1 MATKEDIKEKLNI
14 LGLDLENLPAFL
26 TETKPII
33 FNPSRLNNDKE
44 LKVYKYVPIK
54 DIEIYCTTAHR
65 DDPIKEKYSKSMPLG
80 RFIEESEHDSEKS
93 AELLNL
99 FERISD
105 VSIKRVALEQSKMAD
120 KIPFTVH
127 YPKNQ
132 LWQIYYSADTDRYFM
147 LVSVKEDTFDELYY
161 LLKKKIE
168 IEKNNKD
175 ERIFVPISYV
185 NYSEKFLSNKEIN
198 DIENYLW
205 VFTKNWSLTYE
216 VYDLDD
222 KLTIQIVGETPIYD
236 SLKTMYKIILH
247 SKEEAEEFYKLTKAL
262 FILQT
267 ELGNR
272 YSFTTQINE
281 NNGIEFFYEG
291 KKISY
296 GDLPEFIKEKYIET
310 EGEIKKF
317 NQKSFKLEN
326 KLKELKAEL
335 KKEDAEYF
343 IKQKEISTYLE
354 CKKTFFGKVKYFFSK
369 KKNKPKEEIEV
380 VEEKEETKEPKPIQ
394 GYTDDKKYHTI
405 DDLVTVQALYE
416 KSERYV
422 KDLTQ
427 DIKAMELRI
436 VNTKKKIE
444 NATLYIQEIDQHKKS
459 LFDFWKFANKDELL
473 ELDTGDEIYEG
484 DAQKIKKKFDY
495 EYDFE
500 DFGIA
505 YDKLE
510 RTKFSKQELD
520 SIYVAS
526 TNVLPIINMLKNGD
540 MDKDALEEQLRSLK
554 SEYFTSSNST
564 LGSKIDFD
572 IFGSMKDDP
581 TQVKYLN
588 NKSHRENEK
597 DKFQILNINKKIDI
611 FDFTEKLQL
620 ITSSLNEAMHKIKFD
635 YDMPIYKVASINEK
649 LHKTDFN
656 VLNINAEREIE
667 SYDNKFE
674 TAVKLFK
681 LNFKEGYPAVFLTN
695 ATYYDNANN
704 TLPNGMDVTSKV
716 IIDADM
722 FEYELVKKEKMKT
735 NRYFNIPETLY
746 PRILTIY
753 IEEYDVYLKGQ
764 KPEKNEEEIYEE
776 IPEIEENE
784 AKTEKNEK
792 VKGKIDNVDE
802 VEENEAVQE
811 NETKND
817 EKVTVDEKEETESES
832 IEDKTETEV
841 EEGNEDIE
849 EQDVENE
856 EDSDKD
862 EAEAEE
868 DITANEENTEKSED
882 ENDAETEEE
891 KESIENEVSEPKKEE
906 KKKESKK
913 VTKNTKKKTK
923 KRTKITVKAKTSTR
937 K

>member
-1 MATKEDIKEKLNI
+1 MATKEDIKEKLNV
-14 LGLDLENLPAFL
+14 LGLDLENLPTFL

-93 AELLNL
+93 AELLNV

-105 VSIKRVALEQSKMAD
+105 ISIKRVALEQSKMAD

-147 LVSVKEDTFDELYY
+147 LVSLKEDTFDELFY
-161 LLKKKIE
+161 LLRKKIE
-168 IEKNNKD
+168 AEQKDKNEK
-175 ERIFVPISYV
+175 IFVPISYV
-185 NYSEKFLSNKEIN
+185 NYSEQYLSNKEIN

-216 VYDLDD
+216 VHDLDD

-236 SLKTMYKIILH
+236 SLKTMYKIILR
-247 SKEEAEEFYKLTKAL
+247 SKEEAEEFYKLIKAL

-267 ELGNR
+267 ELGSR
-272 YSFTTQINE
+272 YNFTTQINE
-281 NNGIEFFYEG
+281 KNSIEFFYEG
-291 KKISY
+291 KKITY

-310 EGEIKKF
+310 EAEIKKF

-326 KLKELKAEL
+326 KLKDLKAEL
-335 KKEDAEYF
+335 KKEEAEYF

-369 KKNKPKEEIEV
+369 KKNKAKEETEEV
-380 VEEKEETKEPKPIQ
+380 EKKEETKEPKPIQ

-427 DIKAMELRI
+427 DIKAMELKI
-436 VNTKKKIE
+436 LNTKKKIE
-444 NATLYIQEIDQHKKS
+444 NATLYIQEIDKHKKS

-473 ELDTGDEIYEG
+473 ELDTGDDIYDG

-500 DFGIA
+500 DLGIA
-505 YDKLE
+505 YDKLQ

-540 MDKDALEEQLRSLK
+540 MDKDVIEEQLRSLK
-554 SEYFTSSNST
+554 SEYFTSSNTT
-564 LGSKIDFD
+564 LSSKVDFD
-572 IFGSMKDDP
+572 IFGSMRDDP

-620 ITSSLNEAMHKIKFD
+620 MTSSLNEAMHKIKFD
-635 YDMPIYKVASINEK
+635 YDMPIYKVGSINEK
-649 LHKTDFN
+649 LHKTDFS
-656 VLNINAEREIE
+656 VFNINAEREIE

-695 ATYYDNANN
+695 ATYYDNTNN

-764 KPEKNEEEIYEE
+764 KPEKTEKIVEEKIQEPEEKHEEAVDVKEIKDKVEE
-776 IPEIEENE
+776 KTVTEEKDK
-784 AKTEKNEK
+784 KTEK
-792 VKGKIDNVDE
+792 
-802 VEENEAVQE
+802 Q
-811 NETKND
+811 
-817 EKVTVDEKEETESES
+817 
-832 IEDKTETEV
+832 
-841 EEGNEDIE
+841 
-849 EQDVENE
+849 
-856 EDSDKD
+856 
-862 EAEAEE
+862 
-868 DITANEENTEKSED
+868 
-882 ENDAETEEE
+882 
-891 KESIENEVSEPKKEE
+891 EE
-906 KKKESKK
+906 KKENAVAEEKDKKAEKKEKETAEKENKAEENKETKKETKKTKSKETTIK
-913 VTKNTKKKTK
+913 AKTTKKK
-923 KRTKITVKAKTSTR
+923 
-937 K
+937 

>member
-1 MATKEDIKEKLNI
+1 MATKEDIKEKLNV
-14 LGLDLENLPAFL
+14 LGLDLENLPTFL

-93 AELLNL
+93 AELLNV

-105 VSIKRVALEQSKMAD
+105 ISIKRVALEQSKMAD

-147 LVSVKEDTFDELYY
+147 LVSLKEDTFDELFY
-161 LLKKKIE
+161 LLRKKIE
-168 IEKNNKD
+168 AEQKDKNEK
-175 ERIFVPISYV
+175 IFVPISYV
-185 NYSEKFLSNKEIN
+185 NYSEQYLSNKEIN

-216 VYDLDD
+216 VHDLDD
-222 KLTIQIVGETPIYD
+222 KLTVQIVGETPIYD
-236 SLKTMYKIILH
+236 SLKTMYKIILR
-247 SKEEAEEFYKLTKAL
+247 SKEEADEFYKLIKAL

-267 ELGNR
+267 ELGSR
-272 YSFTTQINE
+272 YNFTTQINE
-281 NNGIEFFYEG
+281 KNSIEFFYEG
-291 KKISY
+291 KKITY

-310 EGEIKKF
+310 EAEIKKF

-326 KLKELKAEL
+326 KLKDLKAEL
-335 KKEDAEYF
+335 KKEEAEYF

-369 KKNKPKEEIEV
+369 KKNKAKEEIEE
-380 VEEKEETKEPKPIQ
+380 VEKKEETKEPKPIQ

-427 DIKAMELRI
+427 DIKAMELKI
-436 VNTKKKIE
+436 LNTKKKIE
-444 NATLYIQEIDQHKKS
+444 NATLYIQEIDKHKKS

-473 ELDTGDEIYEG
+473 ELDTGDDIYDG

-500 DFGIA
+500 DLGIA
-505 YDKLE
+505 YDKLQ

-540 MDKDALEEQLRSLK
+540 MDKDVIEEQLRSLK
-554 SEYFTSSNST
+554 SEYFTSSNTT
-564 LGSKIDFD
+564 LSSKVDFD
-572 IFGSMKDDP
+572 IFGSMRDDP

-620 ITSSLNEAMHKIKFD
+620 MTSSLNEAMHKIKFD
-635 YDMPIYKVASINEK
+635 YDMPIYKVGSINEK
-649 LHKTDFN
+649 LHKTDFS
-656 VLNINAEREIE
+656 VFNINAEREIE

-695 ATYYDNANN
+695 ATYYDNTNN

-764 KPEKNEEEIYEE
+764 KPEKTEKIVEEKIQEPEEKHEEAADVKEIKDKVEE
-776 IPEIEENE
+776 KTVTEEKDK
-784 AKTEKNEK
+784 KTEK
-792 VKGKIDNVDE
+792 
-802 VEENEAVQE
+802 Q
-811 NETKND
+811 
-817 EKVTVDEKEETESES
+817 
-832 IEDKTETEV
+832 
-841 EEGNEDIE
+841 
-849 EQDVENE
+849 
-856 EDSDKD
+856 
-862 EAEAEE
+862 
-868 DITANEENTEKSED
+868 
-882 ENDAETEEE
+882 
-891 KESIENEVSEPKKEE
+891 EE
-906 KKKESKK
+906 KKEKAVAEEKDKKPKKQEEKREKENKAEENKETKKETKKAKSKETT
-913 VTKNTKKKTK
+913 TKTKTTKKK
-923 KRTKITVKAKTSTR
+923 
-937 K
+937 

>member
-1 MATKEDIKEKLNI
+1 MATKEDIKEKLNV
-14 LGLDLENLPAFL
+14 LGLDLENLPTFL
-26 TETKPII
+26 TETNPII

-93 AELLNL
+93 AELLNA

-105 VSIKRVALEQSKMAD
+105 ISIKRVALEQSKMAD

-147 LVSVKEDTFDELYY
+147 LVSLKEDTFDELFY

-168 IEKNNKD
+168 AEKKD
-175 ERIFVPISYV
+175 KNEKVFVPISYV
-185 NYSEKFLSNKEIN
+185 NYSEQYLSNKEIN

-216 VYDLDD
+216 VHDLND
-222 KLTIQIVGETPIYD
+222 KLTVQIVGETPIYD
-236 SLKTMYKIILH
+236 SLKTMYKIILR
-247 SKEEAEEFYKLTKAL
+247 SKEEADEFYKLIKAL

-267 ELGNR
+267 ELGSR
-272 YSFTTQINE
+272 YNFTTQINE
-281 NNGIEFFYEG
+281 SNGIEFFYEG
-291 KKISY
+291 KKITY

-310 EGEIKKF
+310 EAEIKKF
-317 NQKSFKLEN
+317 NQKSFKLEH
-326 KLKELKAEL
+326 KLKDLKAEL
-335 KKEDAEYF
+335 KKEEAEYF

-369 KKNKPKEEIEV
+369 KKNKPKEEIEE
-380 VEEKEETKEPKPIQ
+380 VENKEETKEPKPIQ

-427 DIKAMELRI
+427 DIKAIELKI

-444 NATLYIQEIDQHKKS
+444 NATLYIKEIDQHKKS
-459 LFDFWKFANKDELL
+459 LFDFWKFANKDEVL
-473 ELDTGDEIYEG
+473 ELDAGDEIYDG

-500 DFGIA
+500 DLGIA
-505 YDKLE
+505 YDKLQ

-540 MDKDALEEQLRSLK
+540 MDKEVIEEQLRSLK

-564 LGSKIDFD
+564 LSSKVDFD
-572 IFGSMKDDP
+572 IFGSMRDDP

-620 ITSSLNEAMHKIKFD
+620 MTSSLNEAMHKIKFD
-635 YDMPIYKVASINEK
+635 YDMPIYKVGSINEK
-649 LHKTDFN
+649 LHKTDFS
-656 VLNINAEREIE
+656 VFNINAEREIE

-695 ATYYDNANN
+695 ATYYDNTNN

-764 KPEKNEEEIYEE
+764 KPEKTEKIVEEKIQEPEEKYEE
-776 IPEIEENE
+776 ATDVKEIKDKAEEKAVTE
-784 AKTEKNEK
+784 EQDKKTEK
-792 VKGKIDNVDE
+792 
-802 VEENEAVQE
+802 Q
-811 NETKND
+811 
-817 EKVTVDEKEETESES
+817 
-832 IEDKTETEV
+832 
-841 EEGNEDIE
+841 E
-849 EQDVENE
+849 EQDKKTEKQEEKDKKTEKQEEKDKKPKKQEEKREKEN
-856 EDSDKD
+856 K
-862 EAEAEE
+862 AEE
-868 DITANEENTEKSED
+868 NKENK
-882 ENDAETEEE
+882 ET
-891 KESIENEVSEPKKEE
+891 KKET
-906 KKKESKK
+906 KKAKSKEIT
-913 VTKNTKKKTK
+913 TKTKTTKKK
-923 KRTKITVKAKTSTR
+923 
-937 K
+937 

>member
-14 LGLDLENLPAFL
+14 LGLDLENLPEFL

-65 DDPIKEKYSKSMPLG
+65 DDSIKEKYSKSMPLG

-105 VSIKRVALEQSKMAD
+105 VSIKRVALEQSKMAE

-127 YPKNQ
+127 FPKNQ

-168 IEKNNKD
+168 AEKNNKD

-236 SLKTMYKIILH
+236 SLKTMYKIILR
-247 SKEEAEEFYKLTKAL
+247 SKEEAEEFYKLIKAL

-267 ELGNR
+267 ELGSR

-317 NQKSFKLEN
+317 NQNSFKLEN
-326 KLKELKAEL
+326 KLKELKIEL
-335 KKEDAEYF
+335 KKEEAEYF

-369 KKNKPKEEIEV
+369 KKNKPKEETEV
-380 VEEKEETKEPKPIQ
+380 IEEKEEVKEPKPIQ

-427 DIKAMELRI
+427 DIKAMKLRI

-484 DAQKIKKKFDY
+484 DVQKIKKKFDF

-540 MDKDALEEQLRSLK
+540 MDKDVLEEQLRSLK

-564 LGSKIDFD
+564 LSSKVDFD

-776 IPEIEENE
+776 IPEIEEDNVVE
-784 AKTEKNEK
+784 AEKNEK
-792 VKGKIDNVDE
+792 VKEKIDNVD
-802 VEENEAVQE
+802 VVAENEAVQE
-811 NETKND
+811 EETKND
-817 EKVTVDEKEETESES
+817 EKESKS
-832 IEDKTETEV
+832 IEDKNETEAEKGNGKV
-841 EEGNEDIE
+841 EEDNIESEKADEDE
-849 EQDVENE
+849 AKVE
-856 EDSDKD
+856 ED
-862 EAEAEE
+862 
-868 DITANEENTEKSED
+868 TEKSED
-882 ENDAETEEE
+882 ENDTEIE
-891 KESIENEVSEPKKEE
+891 KESTENKVAEPKKETKTSKAKNKA
-906 KKKESKK
+906 KKKK
-913 VTKNTKKKTK
+913 
-923 KRTKITVKAKTSTR
+923 KITVKAKTSTR

>member
-1 MATKEDIKEKLNI
+1 MATKEDIKEKLNV
-14 LGLDLENLPAFL
+14 LGLDLENLPEFL

-93 AELLNL
+93 VELLNV

-105 VSIKRVALEQSKMAD
+105 ISIKRVALEQSKMAD

-147 LVSVKEDTFDELYY
+147 LVSLKEDTFDELFY

-168 IEKNNKD
+168 AEQKDKNEKV
-175 ERIFVPISYV
+175 FVPISYV
-185 NYSEKFLSNKEIN
+185 NYSEQYLSNKEIN

-216 VYDLDD
+216 VHDLDD
-222 KLTIQIVGETPIYD
+222 KLTVQIVGETPIYD
-236 SLKTMYKIILH
+236 SLKTMYKIILR
-247 SKEEAEEFYKLTKAL
+247 SKEEADEFYKLIKAL

-267 ELGNR
+267 ELGSR
-272 YSFTTQINE
+272 YNFTTQINE
-281 NNGIEFFYEG
+281 SNGIEFFYEG
-291 KKISY
+291 KKITY

-310 EGEIKKF
+310 EAEIKKF
-317 NQKSFKLEN
+317 NQKSFKLEH
-326 KLKELKAEL
+326 KLKDLKAEL
-335 KKEDAEYF
+335 KKEEAEYF

-369 KKNKPKEEIEV
+369 KKNKPKEEIEE
-380 VEEKEETKEPKPIQ
+380 VENKEETKEPKPIQ

-427 DIKAMELRI
+427 DIKALELKI

-444 NATLYIQEIDQHKKS
+444 NATLYIKEIDQHKKS
-459 LFDFWKFANKDELL
+459 LFDFWKFANKDEVL
-473 ELDTGDEIYEG
+473 ELDAGDEIYDG
-484 DAQKIKKKFDY
+484 NAQKIKKKFDY

-500 DFGIA
+500 DLGIA
-505 YDKLE
+505 YDKLQ

-520 SIYVAS
+520 SIYLAS

-540 MDKDALEEQLRSLK
+540 MDKEVIEEQLRSLK

-564 LGSKIDFD
+564 LCSKVDFD
-572 IFGSMKDDP
+572 IFGSMRDDP

-620 ITSSLNEAMHKIKFD
+620 MTSSLNEAMHKIKFD
-635 YDMPIYKVASINEK
+635 YDMPIYKVGSINEK
-649 LHKTDFN
+649 LHKTDFS
-656 VLNINAEREIE
+656 VFNINAEREIE

-681 LNFKEGYPAVFLTN
+681 LNFKEGYPAIFLTN
-695 ATYYDNANN
+695 ATYYDNTNN

-716 IIDADM
+716 IIDANM

-764 KPEKNEEEIYEE
+764 KPEKTEKIVEEKIQEPEEKYEE
-776 IPEIEENE
+776 ATDVKEIKDKAEE
-784 AKTEKNEK
+784 K
-792 VKGKIDNVDE
+792 
-802 VEENEAVQE
+802 AV
-811 NETKND
+811 T
-817 EKVTVDEKEETESES
+817 
-832 IEDKTETEV
+832 
-841 EEGNEDIE
+841 E
-849 EQDVENE
+849 EQD
-856 EDSDKD
+856 KK
-862 EAEAEE
+862 AE
-868 DITANEENTEKSED
+868 KQ
-882 ENDAETEEE
+882 EE
-891 KESIENEVSEPKKEE
+891 KDKKPKKQEE
-906 KKKESKK
+906 KREKENKAEKNKETKKENKKAKSKETT
-913 VTKNTKKKTK
+913 TKAKTTKKK
-923 KRTKITVKAKTSTR
+923 
-937 K
+937 

>member
-1 MATKEDIKEKLNI
+1 MATKEDIKEKLNV
-14 LGLDLENLPAFL
+14 LGLDLENLPTFL
-26 TETKPII
+26 TETNPII

-65 DDPIKEKYSKSMPLG
+65 DDSIKEKYSKSMPLG

-105 VSIKRVALEQSKMAD
+105 VSIKRVALEQSKMAE

-127 YPKNQ
+127 FPKNQ

-168 IEKNNKD
+168 AEKNNKD

-236 SLKTMYKIILH
+236 SLKTMYKIILR
-247 SKEEAEEFYKLTKAL
+247 SKEEAEEFYKLIKAL

-267 ELGNR
+267 ELGSR

-317 NQKSFKLEN
+317 NQNSFKLEN
-326 KLKELKAEL
+326 KLKELKIEL
-335 KKEDAEYF
+335 KKEEAEYF

-369 KKNKPKEEIEV
+369 KKNKPKEEIEE
-380 VEEKEETKEPKPIQ
+380 VENKEETKEPKPIQ

-427 DIKAMELRI
+427 DIKAMKLRI

-484 DAQKIKKKFDY
+484 DVQKIKKKFDF

-540 MDKDALEEQLRSLK
+540 MDKDVLEEQLRSLK

-564 LGSKIDFD
+564 LSSKVDFD

-776 IPEIEENE
+776 IPEIEEDNVVE
-784 AKTEKNEK
+784 AEKNEK
-792 VKGKIDNVDE
+792 VKEKIDNVD
-802 VEENEAVQE
+802 VVAENEAVQE
-811 NETKND
+811 EETKND
-817 EKVTVDEKEETESES
+817 EKESKS
-832 IEDKTETEV
+832 IEDKNETEAEKGNGKV
-841 EEGNEDIE
+841 EEDNIESEKADEDE
-849 EQDVENE
+849 AKVE
-856 EDSDKD
+856 EDTK
-862 EAEAEE
+862 
-868 DITANEENTEKSED
+868 KSED
-882 ENDAETEEE
+882 ENDTEIE
-891 KESIENEVSEPKKEE
+891 KESTENKVAEPKKGTKTSKAKNKA
-906 KKKESKK
+906 KKKK
-913 VTKNTKKKTK
+913 
-923 KRTKITVKAKTSTR
+923 KITVKAKTSTR

>member
-1 MATKEDIKEKLNI
+1 MATKEDIKEKLNV
-14 LGLDLENLPAFL
+14 LGLDLENLPTFL

-93 AELLNL
+93 AELLNV

-105 VSIKRVALEQSKMAD
+105 ISIKRVALEQSKMAD

-147 LVSVKEDTFDELYY
+147 LVSLKEDTFDELFY
-161 LLKKKIE
+161 LLRKKIE
-168 IEKNNKD
+168 AEQKDKNEK
-175 ERIFVPISYV
+175 IFVPISYV
-185 NYSEKFLSNKEIN
+185 NYSEQYLSNKEIN

-216 VYDLDD
+216 VHDLDD
-222 KLTIQIVGETPIYD
+222 KLTVQIVGETPIYD
-236 SLKTMYKIILH
+236 SLKTMYKIILR
-247 SKEEAEEFYKLTKAL
+247 SKEEADEFYKLIKAL

-267 ELGNR
+267 ELGSR
-272 YSFTTQINE
+272 YNFTTQINE
-281 NNGIEFFYEG
+281 KNSIEFFYEG
-291 KKISY
+291 KKITY

-310 EGEIKKF
+310 EAEIKKF

-326 KLKELKAEL
+326 KLKDLKAEL
-335 KKEDAEYF
+335 KKEEAEYF

-369 KKNKPKEEIEV
+369 KKNKAKEEIEE
-380 VEEKEETKEPKPIQ
+380 VEKKEETKEPKPIQ

-427 DIKAMELRI
+427 DIKAMELKI
-436 VNTKKKIE
+436 LNTKKKIE
-444 NATLYIQEIDQHKKS
+444 NATLYIQEIDKHKKS

-473 ELDTGDEIYEG
+473 ELDTGDDIYDG

-500 DFGIA
+500 DLGIA
-505 YDKLE
+505 YDKLQ

-540 MDKDALEEQLRSLK
+540 MDKDVIEEQLRSLK
-554 SEYFTSSNST
+554 SEYFTSSNTT
-564 LGSKIDFD
+564 LSSKVDFD
-572 IFGSMKDDP
+572 IFGSMRDDP

-620 ITSSLNEAMHKIKFD
+620 MTSSLNEAMHKIKFD
-635 YDMPIYKVASINEK
+635 YDMPIYKVGSINEK
-649 LHKTDFN
+649 LHKTDFS
-656 VLNINAEREIE
+656 VFNINAEREIE

-695 ATYYDNANN
+695 ATYYDNTNN

-764 KPEKNEEEIYEE
+764 KPEKTEKIVEEKIQEPEEKHEEAADVKEIKDKVEE
-776 IPEIEENE
+776 KTVTEEKDK
-784 AKTEKNEK
+784 KTEK
-792 VKGKIDNVDE
+792 
-802 VEENEAVQE
+802 Q
-811 NETKND
+811 
-817 EKVTVDEKEETESES
+817 
-832 IEDKTETEV
+832 
-841 EEGNEDIE
+841 
-849 EQDVENE
+849 
-856 EDSDKD
+856 
-862 EAEAEE
+862 
-868 DITANEENTEKSED
+868 
-882 ENDAETEEE
+882 
-891 KESIENEVSEPKKEE
+891 EE
-906 KKKESKK
+906 KKEKAVAEEKDKKPEKQEEKKEKAVAEEKDKKPEKQEEKKEKAVAEEKDKKPKKQEEKREKENKAEENKETKKETKKAKSKETT
-913 VTKNTKKKTK
+913 TKTKTTKKK
-923 KRTKITVKAKTSTR
+923 
-937 K
+937 

>member
-1 MATKEDIKEKLNI
+1 MATKEDIKEKLNV
-14 LGLDLENLPAFL
+14 LGLDLENLPTFL

-93 AELLNL
+93 AELLNV

-105 VSIKRVALEQSKMAD
+105 ISIKRVALEQSKMAD

-147 LVSVKEDTFDELYY
+147 LVSLKEDTFDELFY

-168 IEKNNKD
+168 AERKDKNEKV
-175 ERIFVPISYV
+175 FVPISYV
-185 NYSEKFLSNKEIN
+185 NYSEQYLSNKEIN

-216 VYDLDD
+216 VHDLDD
-222 KLTIQIVGETPIYD
+222 KLTVQIVGETPIYD
-236 SLKTMYKIILH
+236 SLKTMYKIILR
-247 SKEEAEEFYKLTKAL
+247 SKEEADEFYKLIKAL

-267 ELGNR
+267 ELGSR
-272 YSFTTQINE
+272 YNFTTQINE
-281 NNGIEFFYEG
+281 SNGIEFFYEG
-291 KKISY
+291 KKITY

-310 EGEIKKF
+310 EAEIKKF

-326 KLKELKAEL
+326 KLKDLKAEL
-335 KKEDAEYF
+335 KKEEAEYF

-369 KKNKPKEEIEV
+369 KKNKAKEEIEE
-380 VEEKEETKEPKPIQ
+380 VEKKEETKEPKPIQ

-427 DIKAMELRI
+427 DIKAMELKI
-436 VNTKKKIE
+436 LNTKKKIE
-444 NATLYIQEIDQHKKS
+444 NATLYIQEIDKHKKS

-473 ELDTGDEIYEG
+473 ELDTGDDIYDG

-500 DFGIA
+500 DLGIA
-505 YDKLE
+505 YDKLQ

-540 MDKDALEEQLRSLK
+540 MDKDVIEEQLRSLK
-554 SEYFTSSNST
+554 SEYFTSSNTT
-564 LGSKIDFD
+564 LSSKVDFD
-572 IFGSMKDDP
+572 IFGSMRDDP

-620 ITSSLNEAMHKIKFD
+620 MTSSLNEAMHKIKFD
-635 YDMPIYKVASINEK
+635 YDMPIYKVGSINEK
-649 LHKTDFN
+649 LHKTDFS
-656 VLNINAEREIE
+656 VFNINAEREIE

-695 ATYYDNANN
+695 ATYYDNTNN

-764 KPEKNEEEIYEE
+764 KPEKTEKIVEEKIQEPEEKHEEAVDVKEIKDKVEE
-776 IPEIEENE
+776 KTVTEEKDK
-784 AKTEKNEK
+784 KTEK
-792 VKGKIDNVDE
+792 
-802 VEENEAVQE
+802 Q
-811 NETKND
+811 
-817 EKVTVDEKEETESES
+817 
-832 IEDKTETEV
+832 
-841 EEGNEDIE
+841 
-849 EQDVENE
+849 
-856 EDSDKD
+856 
-862 EAEAEE
+862 
-868 DITANEENTEKSED
+868 
-882 ENDAETEEE
+882 
-891 KESIENEVSEPKKEE
+891 EE
-906 KKKESKK
+906 KKEKAVAEEKDKKPKKQEEKREKENKAEENKETKKETKKAKSKETT
-913 VTKNTKKKTK
+913 TKAKTTKKK
-923 KRTKITVKAKTSTR
+923 
-937 K
+937 

>member
-14 LGLDLENLPAFL
+14 LGLDLENLPEFL

-65 DDPIKEKYSKSMPLG
+65 DDSIKEKYSKSMPLG

-105 VSIKRVALEQSKMAD
+105 VSIKRVALEQSKMAE

-127 YPKNQ
+127 FPKNQ

-168 IEKNNKD
+168 AEKNNKD

-236 SLKTMYKIILH
+236 SLKTMYKIILR
-247 SKEEAEEFYKLTKAL
+247 SKEEAEEFYKLIKAL

-267 ELGNR
+267 ELGSR

-317 NQKSFKLEN
+317 NQNSFKLEN
-326 KLKELKAEL
+326 KLKELKIEL
-335 KKEDAEYF
+335 KKEEAEYF

-369 KKNKPKEEIEV
+369 KKNKPKEEIEE
-380 VEEKEETKEPKPIQ
+380 VENKEETKEPKPIQ

-427 DIKAMELRI
+427 DIKAMKLRI

-484 DAQKIKKKFDY
+484 DVQKIKKKFDF

-540 MDKDALEEQLRSLK
+540 MDKDVLEEQLRSLK

-564 LGSKIDFD
+564 LSSKVDFD

-776 IPEIEENE
+776 IPEIEEDNVVE
-784 AKTEKNEK
+784 AEKNEK
-792 VKGKIDNVDE
+792 VKEKIDNVD
-802 VEENEAVQE
+802 VVAENEAVQE
-811 NETKND
+811 EETKND
-817 EKVTVDEKEETESES
+817 EKESKS
-832 IEDKTETEV
+832 IEDKNETEAEKGNGKV
-841 EEGNEDIE
+841 EEDNIESEKADEDE
-849 EQDVENE
+849 AKVE
-856 EDSDKD
+856 ED
-862 EAEAEE
+862 
-868 DITANEENTEKSED
+868 TEKSED
-882 ENDAETEEE
+882 ENDTEIE
-891 KESIENEVSEPKKEE
+891 KESTENKVAEPKKETKTSKAKNKA
-906 KKKESKK
+906 KKKK
-913 VTKNTKKKTK
+913 
-923 KRTKITVKAKTSTR
+923 KITVKAKTSTR

>member
-14 LGLDLENLPAFL
+14 LGLDLENLPEFL

-65 DDPIKEKYSKSMPLG
+65 DDSIKEKYSKSMPLG

-105 VSIKRVALEQSKMAD
+105 VSIKRVALEQSKMAE

-127 YPKNQ
+127 FPKNQ

-168 IEKNNKD
+168 AEKNNKD

-236 SLKTMYKIILH
+236 SLKTMYKIILR
-247 SKEEAEEFYKLTKAL
+247 SKEEAEEFYKLIKAL

-267 ELGNR
+267 ELGSR

-317 NQKSFKLEN
+317 NQNSFKLEN
-326 KLKELKAEL
+326 KLKELKIEL
-335 KKEDAEYF
+335 KKEEAEYF

-369 KKNKPKEEIEV
+369 KKNKPKEEIEE
-380 VEEKEETKEPKPIQ
+380 VENKEETKEPKPIQ

-427 DIKAMELRI
+427 DIKAMKLRI

-484 DAQKIKKKFDY
+484 DVQKIKKKFDF

-526 TNVLPIINMLKNGD
+526 TNVLSIINMLKNGD
-540 MDKDALEEQLRSLK
+540 MDKDVLEEQLRSLK

-564 LGSKIDFD
+564 LSSKVDFD

-764 KPEKNEEEIYEE
+764 KPEKNEEEI
-776 IPEIEENE
+776 PEIEEDNVVE
-784 AKTEKNEK
+784 AEKNEK
-792 VKGKIDNVDE
+792 VKEKIDNVD
-802 VEENEAVQE
+802 VVAENEAVQE
-811 NETKND
+811 EETKND
-817 EKVTVDEKEETESES
+817 EKESKS
-832 IEDKTETEV
+832 IEDKNETEAEKGNGKV
-841 EEGNEDIE
+841 EEDNIESEKADEDE
-849 EQDVENE
+849 AKVE
-856 EDSDKD
+856 ED
-862 EAEAEE
+862 
-868 DITANEENTEKSED
+868 TEKSED
-882 ENDAETEEE
+882 ENDTEIE
-891 KESIENEVSEPKKEE
+891 KESIENKVAEPKKETKTSKAKNKA
-906 KKKESKK
+906 KKKK
-913 VTKNTKKKTK
+913 
-923 KRTKITVKAKTSTR
+923 KITVKAKTSTR

>member
-1 MATKEDIKEKLNI
+1 MATKEDIKEKLNV
-14 LGLDLENLPAFL
+14 LGLDLENLPTFL
-26 TETKPII
+26 TETNPII

-93 AELLNL
+93 AELLNA

-105 VSIKRVALEQSKMAD
+105 ISIKRVALEQSKMAD

-147 LVSVKEDTFDELYY
+147 LVSLKEDTFDELFY

-168 IEKNNKD
+168 AEKKD
-175 ERIFVPISYV
+175 KNEKVFVPISYV
-185 NYSEKFLSNKEIN
+185 NYSEQYLSNKEIN

-216 VYDLDD
+216 VHDLND
-222 KLTIQIVGETPIYD
+222 KLTVQIVGETPIYD
-236 SLKTMYKIILH
+236 SLKTMYKIILR
-247 SKEEAEEFYKLTKAL
+247 SKEEADEFYKLIKAL

-267 ELGNR
+267 ELGSR
-272 YSFTTQINE
+272 YNFTTQINE
-281 NNGIEFFYEG
+281 SNGIEFFYEG
-291 KKISY
+291 KKITY

-310 EGEIKKF
+310 EAEIKKF
-317 NQKSFKLEN
+317 NQKSFKLEH
-326 KLKELKAEL
+326 KLKDLKAKL
-335 KKEDAEYF
+335 KKEEAEYF

-369 KKNKPKEEIEV
+369 KKNKPKEEIEE
-380 VEEKEETKEPKPIQ
+380 VENKEETKEPKPIQ

-427 DIKAMELRI
+427 DIKALELKI

-444 NATLYIQEIDQHKKS
+444 NATLYIKEIDQHKKS
-459 LFDFWKFANKDELL
+459 LFDFWKFANKDEVL
-473 ELDTGDEIYEG
+473 ELDAGDEIYDG

-500 DFGIA
+500 DLGIA
-505 YDKLE
+505 YDKLQ

-540 MDKDALEEQLRSLK
+540 MDKEVIEEQLRSLK

-564 LGSKIDFD
+564 LSSKVDFD
-572 IFGSMKDDP
+572 IFGSMRDDP

-620 ITSSLNEAMHKIKFD
+620 MTSSLNEAMHKIKFD
-635 YDMPIYKVASINEK
+635 YDMPIYKVGSINEK
-649 LHKTDFN
+649 LHKTDFS
-656 VLNINAEREIE
+656 VFNINAEREIE

-695 ATYYDNANN
+695 ATYYDNTNN

-764 KPEKNEEEIYEE
+764 KPEKTEKIVEEKIQEPEEKYEE
-776 IPEIEENE
+776 ATDVKEIKDKAEEKAVTE
-784 AKTEKNEK
+784 EQDKKTEK
-792 VKGKIDNVDE
+792 
-802 VEENEAVQE
+802 Q
-811 NETKND
+811 
-817 EKVTVDEKEETESES
+817 
-832 IEDKTETEV
+832 
-841 EEGNEDIE
+841 E
-849 EQDVENE
+849 EQDKKTEKQEEKDKKPKKQEEKREKEN
-856 EDSDKD
+856 K
-862 EAEAEE
+862 AEE
-868 DITANEENTEKSED
+868 NKENK
-882 ENDAETEEE
+882 ET
-891 KESIENEVSEPKKEE
+891 KKET
-906 KKKESKK
+906 KKAKSKEIT
-913 VTKNTKKKTK
+913 TKTKTTKKK
-923 KRTKITVKAKTSTR
+923 
-937 K
+937 

>member
-1 MATKEDIKEKLNI
+1 
-14 LGLDLENLPAFL
+14 
-26 TETKPII
+26 
-33 FNPSRLNNDKE
+33 
-44 LKVYKYVPIK
+44 
-54 DIEIYCTTAHR
+54 
-65 DDPIKEKYSKSMPLG
+65 MPLG

-93 AELLNL
+93 VELLNV

-105 VSIKRVALEQSKMAD
+105 ISIKRVALEQSKMAD

-147 LVSVKEDTFDELYY
+147 LVSLKEDTFDELFY

-168 IEKNNKD
+168 AEQKDKNEKV
-175 ERIFVPISYV
+175 FVPISYV
-185 NYSEKFLSNKEIN
+185 NYSEQYLSNKEIN

-216 VYDLDD
+216 VHDLDD
-222 KLTIQIVGETPIYD
+222 KLTVQIVGETPIYD
-236 SLKTMYKIILH
+236 SLKTMYKIILR
-247 SKEEAEEFYKLTKAL
+247 SKEEADEFYKLIKAL

-267 ELGNR
+267 ELGSR
-272 YSFTTQINE
+272 YNFTTQINE
-281 NNGIEFFYEG
+281 SNGIEFFYEG
-291 KKISY
+291 KKITY

-310 EGEIKKF
+310 EAEIKKF
-317 NQKSFKLEN
+317 NQKSFKLEH
-326 KLKELKAEL
+326 KLKDLKAEL
-335 KKEDAEYF
+335 KKEEAEYF

-369 KKNKPKEEIEV
+369 KKNKHKEEIEE
-380 VEEKEETKEPKPIQ
+380 VENKEETKEPKPIQ

-427 DIKAMELRI
+427 DIKALELKI

-444 NATLYIQEIDQHKKS
+444 NATLYIKEIDQHKKS
-459 LFDFWKFANKDELL
+459 LFDFWKFANKDEVL
-473 ELDTGDEIYEG
+473 ELDAGDEIYDG
-484 DAQKIKKKFDY
+484 NAQKIKKKFDY

-500 DFGIA
+500 DLGIA
-505 YDKLE
+505 YDKLQ

-520 SIYVAS
+520 SIYLAS

-540 MDKDALEEQLRSLK
+540 MDKEVIEEQLRSLK

-564 LGSKIDFD
+564 LSSKVDFD
-572 IFGSMKDDP
+572 IFGSMRDDP

-620 ITSSLNEAMHKIKFD
+620 MTSSLNEAMHKIKFD
-635 YDMPIYKVASINEK
+635 YDMPIYKVGSINEK
-649 LHKTDFN
+649 LHKTDFS
-656 VLNINAEREIE
+656 VFNINAEREIE

-695 ATYYDNANN
+695 ATYYDNTNN

-716 IIDADM
+716 IIDANM

-764 KPEKNEEEIYEE
+764 KPEKTEKIVEEKIQEPQEKYEE
-776 IPEIEENE
+776 ATDVKEIKDKAEEKAVTE
-784 AKTEKNEK
+784 EQDKKTEKQEEK
-792 VKGKIDNVDE
+792 DKKPKKQ
-802 VEENEAVQE
+802 EEKREKE
-811 NETKND
+811 NKAEKNKETK
-817 EKVTVDEKEETESES
+817 KENKKAKSKETTTKA
-832 IEDKTETEV
+832 KT
-841 EEGNEDIE
+841 
-849 EQDVENE
+849 
-856 EDSDKD
+856 
-862 EAEAEE
+862 
-868 DITANEENTEKSED
+868 
-882 ENDAETEEE
+882 
-891 KESIENEVSEPKKEE
+891 
-906 KKKESKK
+906 
-913 VTKNTKKKTK
+913 TKKK
-923 KRTKITVKAKTSTR
+923 
-937 K
+937 

>member
-14 LGLDLENLPAFL
+14 LGLDLENLPEFL

-65 DDPIKEKYSKSMPLG
+65 DDSIKEKYSKSMPLG

-105 VSIKRVALEQSKMAD
+105 VSIKRVALEQSKMAE

-127 YPKNQ
+127 FPKNQ

-168 IEKNNKD
+168 AEKNNKD

-236 SLKTMYKIILH
+236 SLKTMYKIILR
-247 SKEEAEEFYKLTKAL
+247 SKEEAEEFYKLIKAL

-267 ELGNR
+267 ELGSR

-317 NQKSFKLEN
+317 NQNSFKLEN
-326 KLKELKAEL
+326 KLKELKIEL
-335 KKEDAEYF
+335 KKEEAEYF

-369 KKNKPKEEIEV
+369 KKNKPKEEIEE
-380 VEEKEETKEPKPIQ
+380 VENKEETKEPKPIQ

-427 DIKAMELRI
+427 DIKAMKLRI

-484 DAQKIKKKFDY
+484 DVQKIKKKFDF

-540 MDKDALEEQLRSLK
+540 MDKDVLEEQLRSLK

-564 LGSKIDFD
+564 LSSKVDFD

-776 IPEIEENE
+776 IPEIEEDNVVE
-784 AKTEKNEK
+784 AEKNEK
-792 VKGKIDNVDE
+792 VKEKIDNVD
-802 VEENEAVQE
+802 VVAENEAVQE
-811 NETKND
+811 EETKND
-817 EKVTVDEKEETESES
+817 EKESKS
-832 IEDKTETEV
+832 IEDKNETEAEKGNGKV
-841 EEGNEDIE
+841 EEDNIESEKADEDE
-849 EQDVENE
+849 AKVE
-856 EDSDKD
+856 ED
-862 EAEAEE
+862 
-868 DITANEENTEKSED
+868 TEKSED
-882 ENDAETEEE
+882 ENDTEIE
-891 KESIENEVSEPKKEE
+891 KESTENKVAEPQKETKTSKAKNKA
-906 KKKESKK
+906 KKKK
-913 VTKNTKKKTK
+913 
-923 KRTKITVKAKTSTR
+923 KITVKAKTSTR

>member
-1 MATKEDIKEKLNI
+1 MATKEDIKEKLNV
-14 LGLDLENLPAFL
+14 LGLDLENLPTFL

-93 AELLNL
+93 AELLNV

-105 VSIKRVALEQSKMAD
+105 ISIKRVALEQSKMAD

-147 LVSVKEDTFDELYY
+147 LVSLKEDTFDELFY
-161 LLKKKIE
+161 LLRKKIE
-168 IEKNNKD
+168 AEQKDKNEK
-175 ERIFVPISYV
+175 IFVPISYV
-185 NYSEKFLSNKEIN
+185 NYSEQYLSNKEIN

-216 VYDLDD
+216 VHDLDD
-222 KLTIQIVGETPIYD
+222 KLTVQIVGETPIYD
-236 SLKTMYKIILH
+236 SLKTMYKIILR
-247 SKEEAEEFYKLTKAL
+247 SKEEADEFYKLIKAL

-267 ELGNR
+267 ELGSR
-272 YSFTTQINE
+272 YNFTTQINE
-281 NNGIEFFYEG
+281 KNSIEFFYEG
-291 KKISY
+291 KKITY

-310 EGEIKKF
+310 EAEIKKF

-326 KLKELKAEL
+326 KLKDLKAEL
-335 KKEDAEYF
+335 KKEEAEYF

-369 KKNKPKEEIEV
+369 KKNKAKEEIEE
-380 VEEKEETKEPKPIQ
+380 VEKKEETKEPKPIQ

-427 DIKAMELRI
+427 DIKAMELKI
-436 VNTKKKIE
+436 LNTKKKIE
-444 NATLYIQEIDQHKKS
+444 NATLYIQEIDKHKKS

-473 ELDTGDEIYEG
+473 ELDTGDDIYDG

-500 DFGIA
+500 DLGIA
-505 YDKLE
+505 YDKLQ

-540 MDKDALEEQLRSLK
+540 MDKDVIEEQLRSLK
-554 SEYFTSSNST
+554 SEYFTSSNTT
-564 LGSKIDFD
+564 LSSKVDFD
-572 IFGSMKDDP
+572 IFGSMRDDP

-620 ITSSLNEAMHKIKFD
+620 MTSSLNEAMHKIKFD
-635 YDMPIYKVASINEK
+635 YDMPIYKVGSINEK
-649 LHKTDFN
+649 LHKTDFS
-656 VLNINAEREIE
+656 VFNINAEREIE

-695 ATYYDNANN
+695 ATYYDNTNN

-764 KPEKNEEEIYEE
+764 KPEKTEKIVEEKIQEPEEKHEEAADVKEIKDKVEE
-776 IPEIEENE
+776 KTVTEEKDK
-784 AKTEKNEK
+784 KTEK
-792 VKGKIDNVDE
+792 
-802 VEENEAVQE
+802 Q
-811 NETKND
+811 
-817 EKVTVDEKEETESES
+817 
-832 IEDKTETEV
+832 
-841 EEGNEDIE
+841 
-849 EQDVENE
+849 
-856 EDSDKD
+856 
-862 EAEAEE
+862 
-868 DITANEENTEKSED
+868 
-882 ENDAETEEE
+882 
-891 KESIENEVSEPKKEE
+891 EE
-906 KKKESKK
+906 KKEKAVAEEKDKKPEKQEEKKEKAVAEEKDKKPKKQEEKREKENKAEENKETKKETKKAKSKETT
-913 VTKNTKKKTK
+913 TKTKTTKKK
-923 KRTKITVKAKTSTR
+923 
-937 K
+937 

>member
-14 LGLDLENLPAFL
+14 LGLDLENLPEFL

-65 DDPIKEKYSKSMPLG
+65 DDSIKEKYSKSMPLG

-105 VSIKRVALEQSKMAD
+105 VSIKRVALEQSKMAE

-127 YPKNQ
+127 FPKNQ

-168 IEKNNKD
+168 AEKNNKD

-236 SLKTMYKIILH
+236 SLKTMYKIILR
-247 SKEEAEEFYKLTKAL
+247 SKEEAEEFYKLIKAL

-267 ELGNR
+267 ELGSR

-317 NQKSFKLEN
+317 NQNSFKLEN
-326 KLKELKAEL
+326 KLKELKIEL
-335 KKEDAEYF
+335 KKEEAEYF

-369 KKNKPKEEIEV
+369 KKNKPKEEIEE
-380 VEEKEETKEPKPIQ
+380 VENKEETKEPKPIQ

-427 DIKAMELRI
+427 DIKAMKLRI

-484 DAQKIKKKFDY
+484 DVQKIKKKFDF

-540 MDKDALEEQLRSLK
+540 MDKDVLEEQLRSLK

-564 LGSKIDFD
+564 LSSKVDFD

-764 KPEKNEEEIYEE
+764 KPEKNEEEI
-776 IPEIEENE
+776 PEIEEDNVVE
-784 AKTEKNEK
+784 AEKNEK
-792 VKGKIDNVDE
+792 VKEKIDNVD
-802 VEENEAVQE
+802 VVAENEAVQE
-811 NETKND
+811 EETKND
-817 EKVTVDEKEETESES
+817 EKESKS
-832 IEDKTETEV
+832 IEDKNETEAEKGNGKV
-841 EEGNEDIE
+841 EEDNIESEKADEDE
-849 EQDVENE
+849 AKVE
-856 EDSDKD
+856 ED
-862 EAEAEE
+862 
-868 DITANEENTEKSED
+868 TEKSED
-882 ENDAETEEE
+882 ENDTEIE
-891 KESIENEVSEPKKEE
+891 KESIENKVAEPKKETKTSKAKNKA
-906 KKKESKK
+906 KKKK
-913 VTKNTKKKTK
+913 
-923 KRTKITVKAKTSTR
+923 KITVKAKTSTR

>member
-1 MATKEDIKEKLNI
+1 MATKEDIKEKLNV
-14 LGLDLENLPAFL
+14 LGLDLENLPTFL

-93 AELLNL
+93 AELLNV

-105 VSIKRVALEQSKMAD
+105 ISIKRVALEQSKMAD

-147 LVSVKEDTFDELYY
+147 LVSLKEDTFDELFY

-168 IEKNNKD
+168 AEQKDKNEKV
-175 ERIFVPISYV
+175 FVPISYV
-185 NYSEKFLSNKEIN
+185 NYSEQFLSNKEIN

-216 VYDLDD
+216 VHDLDD

-236 SLKTMYKIILH
+236 SLKTMYKIILR
-247 SKEEAEEFYKLTKAL
+247 SKEEADEFYKLIKAL

-267 ELGNR
+267 ELGSR
-272 YSFTTQINE
+272 YNFTTQINE
-281 NNGIEFFYEG
+281 KNSIEFFYEG
-291 KKISY
+291 KKITY

-310 EGEIKKF
+310 EAEIKKF

-326 KLKELKAEL
+326 KLKDLKAEL
-335 KKEDAEYF
+335 KKEEAEYF

-369 KKNKPKEEIEV
+369 KKNKAKEEIEE
-380 VEEKEETKEPKPIQ
+380 VEKKEETKEPKPIQ

-427 DIKAMELRI
+427 DIKAMELKI
-436 VNTKKKIE
+436 LNTKKKIE
-444 NATLYIQEIDQHKKS
+444 NATLYIQEIDKHKKS

-473 ELDTGDEIYEG
+473 ELDTGDDIYDG

-500 DFGIA
+500 DLGIA
-505 YDKLE
+505 YDKLQ

-540 MDKDALEEQLRSLK
+540 MDKDVIEEQLRSLK

-564 LGSKIDFD
+564 LSSKVDFD
-572 IFGSMKDDP
+572 IFGSMRDDP

-620 ITSSLNEAMHKIKFD
+620 MTSSLNEAMHKIKFD
-635 YDMPIYKVASINEK
+635 YDMPIYKVGSINEK
-649 LHKTDFN
+649 LHKTDFS
-656 VLNINAEREIE
+656 VFNINAEREIE

-695 ATYYDNANN
+695 ATYYDNTNN

-764 KPEKNEEEIYEE
+764 KPEKTEKIVEEKIQEPEEKHEEAVDVKEIKDKVEE
-776 IPEIEENE
+776 KTVTEEKDK
-784 AKTEKNEK
+784 KTEK
-792 VKGKIDNVDE
+792 
-802 VEENEAVQE
+802 Q
-811 NETKND
+811 
-817 EKVTVDEKEETESES
+817 
-832 IEDKTETEV
+832 
-841 EEGNEDIE
+841 
-849 EQDVENE
+849 
-856 EDSDKD
+856 
-862 EAEAEE
+862 
-868 DITANEENTEKSED
+868 
-882 ENDAETEEE
+882 
-891 KESIENEVSEPKKEE
+891 EE
-906 KKKESKK
+906 KKEKAVAEEKDKKTEKQEEKREKENKAEENKETKKETKKAKSKETT
-913 VTKNTKKKTK
+913 TKTKTTKKK
-923 KRTKITVKAKTSTR
+923 
-937 K
+937 

>member
-14 LGLDLENLPAFL
+14 LGLDLENLPEFL

-65 DDPIKEKYSKSMPLG
+65 DDSIKEKYSKSMPLG

-105 VSIKRVALEQSKMAD
+105 VSIKRVALEQSKMAE

-127 YPKNQ
+127 FPKNQ

-168 IEKNNKD
+168 AEKNNKD

-236 SLKTMYKIILH
+236 SLKTMYKIILR
-247 SKEEAEEFYKLTKAL
+247 SKEEAEEFYKLIKAL

-267 ELGNR
+267 ELGSR

-317 NQKSFKLEN
+317 NQNSFKLEN
-326 KLKELKAEL
+326 KLKELKIEL
-335 KKEDAEYF
+335 KKEEAEYF

-369 KKNKPKEEIEV
+369 KKNKPKEEIEE
-380 VEEKEETKEPKPIQ
+380 VENKEETKEPKPIQ

-427 DIKAMELRI
+427 DIKAMKLRI

-484 DAQKIKKKFDY
+484 DVQKIKKKFDF

-540 MDKDALEEQLRSLK
+540 MDKDVLEEQLRSLK

-564 LGSKIDFD
+564 LSSKVDFD

-656 VLNINAEREIE
+656 VLNINSEREIE

-776 IPEIEENE
+776 IPEIEEDNVVE
-784 AKTEKNEK
+784 AEKNEK
-792 VKGKIDNVDE
+792 VKEKIDNVD
-802 VEENEAVQE
+802 VVAENEAVQE
-811 NETKND
+811 EETKND
-817 EKVTVDEKEETESES
+817 EKESKS
-832 IEDKTETEV
+832 IEDKNETEAEKGNGKV
-841 EEGNEDIE
+841 EEDNIESEKADEDE
-849 EQDVENE
+849 AKVE
-856 EDSDKD
+856 EDTK
-862 EAEAEE
+862 
-868 DITANEENTEKSED
+868 KSED
-882 ENDAETEEE
+882 ENDTEIE
-891 KESIENEVSEPKKEE
+891 KESTENKVAEPKKGTKTSKAKNKA
-906 KKKESKK
+906 KKKK
-913 VTKNTKKKTK
+913 
-923 KRTKITVKAKTSTR
+923 KITVKAKTSTR

>member
-1 MATKEDIKEKLNI
+1 MATKEDIKEKLNV
-14 LGLDLENLPAFL
+14 LGLDLENLPTFL
-26 TETKPII
+26 TETNPII

-93 AELLNL
+93 VELLNV

-105 VSIKRVALEQSKMAD
+105 ISIKRVALEQSKMAD

-147 LVSVKEDTFDELYY
+147 LVSLKEDTFDELFY

-168 IEKNNKD
+168 AEKKD
-175 ERIFVPISYV
+175 KNEKVFVPISYV
-185 NYSEKFLSNKEIN
+185 NYSEQYLSNKEIN

-216 VYDLDD
+216 VHDLDD
-222 KLTIQIVGETPIYD
+222 KLTVQIVGETPIYD
-236 SLKTMYKIILH
+236 SLKTMYKIILR
-247 SKEEAEEFYKLTKAL
+247 SKEEADEFYKLIKAL

-267 ELGNR
+267 ELGSR
-272 YSFTTQINE
+272 YNFTTQINE
-281 NNGIEFFYEG
+281 SNGIEFFYEG
-291 KKISY
+291 KKITY

-310 EGEIKKF
+310 EAEIKKF
-317 NQKSFKLEN
+317 NQKSFKLEH
-326 KLKELKAEL
+326 KLKDLKAEL
-335 KKEDAEYF
+335 KKEEAEYF

-369 KKNKPKEEIEV
+369 KKNKPKEEIEE
-380 VEEKEETKEPKPIQ
+380 VENKEETKEPKPIQ

-422 KDLTQ
+422 KDLNQ
-427 DIKAMELRI
+427 DIKALELKI

-444 NATLYIQEIDQHKKS
+444 NATLYIKEIDKHKKS
-459 LFDFWKFANKDELL
+459 LFDFWKFANKDEVL
-473 ELDTGDEIYEG
+473 ELDAGDEIYDG
-484 DAQKIKKKFDY
+484 NAQKIKKKFDY

-500 DFGIA
+500 DLGIA
-505 YDKLE
+505 YDKLQ

-520 SIYVAS
+520 SIYLAS

-540 MDKDALEEQLRSLK
+540 MDKEVIEEQLRSLK

-564 LGSKIDFD
+564 LSSKVDFD
-572 IFGSMKDDP
+572 IFGSMRDDP

-620 ITSSLNEAMHKIKFD
+620 MTSSLNEAMHKIKFD
-635 YDMPIYKVASINEK
+635 YDMPIYKVGSINEK
-649 LHKTDFN
+649 LHKTDFS
-656 VLNINAEREIE
+656 VFNINAEREIE

-681 LNFKEGYPAVFLTN
+681 LNFKEGYPAIFLTN
-695 ATYYDNANN
+695 ATYYDNTNN

-716 IIDADM
+716 IIDANM

-764 KPEKNEEEIYEE
+764 KPEKTEKIVEEKIQEPEEKYEE
-776 IPEIEENE
+776 ATDVKEIKDKAEE
-784 AKTEKNEK
+784 K
-792 VKGKIDNVDE
+792 
-802 VEENEAVQE
+802 AV
-811 NETKND
+811 T
-817 EKVTVDEKEETESES
+817 
-832 IEDKTETEV
+832 
-841 EEGNEDIE
+841 E
-849 EQDVENE
+849 EQD
-856 EDSDKD
+856 KK
-862 EAEAEE
+862 AE
-868 DITANEENTEKSED
+868 KQ
-882 ENDAETEEE
+882 EE
-891 KESIENEVSEPKKEE
+891 KDKKPKKQEE
-906 KKKESKK
+906 KREKENKAEKNKETKKENKKAKSKETT
-913 VTKNTKKKTK
+913 TKAKTTKKK
-923 KRTKITVKAKTSTR
+923 
-937 K
+937 

>member
-14 LGLDLENLPAFL
+14 LGLDLENLPEFL

-65 DDPIKEKYSKSMPLG
+65 DDSIKEKYSKSMPLG

-105 VSIKRVALEQSKMAD
+105 VSIKRVALEQSKMAE

-127 YPKNQ
+127 FPKNQ

-168 IEKNNKD
+168 AEKNNKD

-236 SLKTMYKIILH
+236 SLKTMYKIILR
-247 SKEEAEEFYKLTKAL
+247 SKEEAEEFYKLIKAL

-267 ELGNR
+267 ELGSR

-317 NQKSFKLEN
+317 NQNSFKLEN
-326 KLKELKAEL
+326 KLKELKIEL
-335 KKEDAEYF
+335 KKEEAEYF

-369 KKNKPKEEIEV
+369 KKNKPKEEIEE
-380 VEEKEETKEPKPIQ
+380 VENKEETKEPKPIQ

-427 DIKAMELRI
+427 DIKAMKLRI

-484 DAQKIKKKFDY
+484 DVQKIKKKFDF

-540 MDKDALEEQLRSLK
+540 MDKDVLEEQLRSLK

-564 LGSKIDFD
+564 LSSKVDFD

-776 IPEIEENE
+776 IPEIEEDNVVE
-784 AKTEKNEK
+784 AEKNEK
-792 VKGKIDNVDE
+792 VKEKIDNVD
-802 VEENEAVQE
+802 VVAENEAVQE
-811 NETKND
+811 EETKND
-817 EKVTVDEKEETESES
+817 EKESKS
-832 IEDKTETEV
+832 IEDKNETEAEKGNGKV
-841 EEGNEDIE
+841 EEDNIESEKADEDE
-849 EQDVENE
+849 AKVE
-856 EDSDKD
+856 ED
-862 EAEAEE
+862 
-868 DITANEENTEKSED
+868 TEKLED
-882 ENDAETEEE
+882 ENDTEIE
-891 KESIENEVSEPKKEE
+891 KESTENKVAEPKKETKTSKAKNKA
-906 KKKESKK
+906 KKKK
-913 VTKNTKKKTK
+913 
-923 KRTKITVKAKTSTR
+923 KITVKAKTSTR

>member
-14 LGLDLENLPAFL
+14 LGLDLENLPEFL

-65 DDPIKEKYSKSMPLG
+65 DDSIKEKYSKSMPLG

-105 VSIKRVALEQSKMAD
+105 VSIKRVALEQSKMAE

-127 YPKNQ
+127 FPKNQ

-168 IEKNNKD
+168 AEKNNKD

-236 SLKTMYKIILH
+236 SLKTMYKIILR
-247 SKEEAEEFYKLTKAL
+247 SKEEAEEFYKLIKAL

-267 ELGNR
+267 ELGSR

-317 NQKSFKLEN
+317 NQNSFKLEN
-326 KLKELKAEL
+326 KLKELKIEL
-335 KKEDAEYF
+335 KKEEAEYF

-369 KKNKPKEEIEV
+369 KKNKPKEETEV
-380 VEEKEETKEPKPIQ
+380 IEEKEEVKEPKPIQ

-427 DIKAMELRI
+427 DIKAMKLRI

-484 DAQKIKKKFDY
+484 DVQKIKKKFDF

-540 MDKDALEEQLRSLK
+540 MDKDVLEEQLRSLK

-564 LGSKIDFD
+564 LSSKVDFD

-764 KPEKNEEEIYEE
+764 KPEKNEEEI
-776 IPEIEENE
+776 PEIEEDNVVE
-784 AKTEKNEK
+784 AEKNEK
-792 VKGKIDNVDE
+792 VKEKIDNVD
-802 VEENEAVQE
+802 VVAENEAVQE
-811 NETKND
+811 EETKND
-817 EKVTVDEKEETESES
+817 EKESKS
-832 IEDKTETEV
+832 IEDKNETEAEKGNGKV
-841 EEGNEDIE
+841 EEDNIGSEKADEDE
-849 EQDVENE
+849 AKVE
-856 EDSDKD
+856 ED
-862 EAEAEE
+862 
-868 DITANEENTEKSED
+868 TEKSED
-882 ENDAETEEE
+882 ENDTEIE
-891 KESIENEVSEPKKEE
+891 KESTENKVAEPKKETKTSKAKNKA
-906 KKKESKK
+906 KKKK
-913 VTKNTKKKTK
+913 
-923 KRTKITVKAKTSTR
+923 KITVKAKTSTR

>member
-1 MATKEDIKEKLNI
+1 MATKEDIKEKLNV
-14 LGLDLENLPAFL
+14 LGLDLENLPTFL

-93 AELLNL
+93 AELLNV

-105 VSIKRVALEQSKMAD
+105 ISIKRVALEQSKMAD

-147 LVSVKEDTFDELYY
+147 LVSLKEDTFDELFY

-168 IEKNNKD
+168 AEQKDKNEKV
-175 ERIFVPISYV
+175 FVPISYV
-185 NYSEKFLSNKEIN
+185 NYSEQFLSNKEIN

-216 VYDLDD
+216 VHDLDD
-222 KLTIQIVGETPIYD
+222 KLTVQIVGETPVYD
-236 SLKTMYKIILH
+236 NLKTMYKIILR
-247 SKEEAEEFYKLTKAL
+247 SKEEADEFYKLIKAL

-267 ELGNR
+267 ELGSR
-272 YSFTTQINE
+272 YNFTTQINE
-281 NNGIEFFYEG
+281 SNGIEFFYEG
-291 KKISY
+291 KKITY

-310 EGEIKKF
+310 EAEIKKF

-326 KLKELKAEL
+326 KLKDLKAEL
-335 KKEDAEYF
+335 KKEEAEYF

-369 KKNKPKEEIEV
+369 KKNKAKEEIEE
-380 VEEKEETKEPKPIQ
+380 VEKKEETKEPKPIQ

-427 DIKAMELRI
+427 DIKAMELKI
-436 VNTKKKIE
+436 LNTKKKIE
-444 NATLYIQEIDQHKKS
+444 NATLYIQEIDKHKKS

-473 ELDTGDEIYEG
+473 ELDTGDDIYDG

-500 DFGIA
+500 DLGIA
-505 YDKLE
+505 YDKLQ

-540 MDKDALEEQLRSLK
+540 MDKDVIEEQLRSLK
-554 SEYFTSSNST
+554 SEYFTSSNTT
-564 LGSKIDFD
+564 LSSKVDFD
-572 IFGSMKDDP
+572 IFGSMRDVP
-581 TQVKYLN
+581 TPVKYLN

-620 ITSSLNEAMHKIKFD
+620 MTSSLNEAMHKIKFD
-635 YDMPIYKVASINEK
+635 YDMPIYKVGSINEK
-649 LHKTDFN
+649 LHKTDFS
-656 VLNINAEREIE
+656 VFNINAEREIE

-695 ATYYDNANN
+695 ATYYDNTNN

-764 KPEKNEEEIYEE
+764 KPEKTEKIVEEKIQEPEEKHEEAADVKEIKDKVEE
-776 IPEIEENE
+776 KTVAEEKDK
-784 AKTEKNEK
+784 KTEK
-792 VKGKIDNVDE
+792 
-802 VEENEAVQE
+802 Q
-811 NETKND
+811 
-817 EKVTVDEKEETESES
+817 
-832 IEDKTETEV
+832 
-841 EEGNEDIE
+841 
-849 EQDVENE
+849 
-856 EDSDKD
+856 
-862 EAEAEE
+862 
-868 DITANEENTEKSED
+868 
-882 ENDAETEEE
+882 
-891 KESIENEVSEPKKEE
+891 EE
-906 KKKESKK
+906 KKEKAVAEEKDKKPKKQEEKREKENKAEENKETKKETKKAKSKETT
-913 VTKNTKKKTK
+913 TKAKTTKKK
-923 KRTKITVKAKTSTR
+923 
-937 K
+937 

>member
-1 MATKEDIKEKLNI
+1 MATKEDIKEKLNV
-14 LGLDLENLPAFL
+14 LGLDLENLPTFL
-26 TETKPII
+26 TETNPII

-93 AELLNL
+93 VELLNV

-105 VSIKRVALEQSKMAD
+105 ISIKRVALEQSKMAD

-147 LVSVKEDTFDELYY
+147 LVSLKEDTFDELFY

-168 IEKNNKD
+168 AEQKDKNEKV
-175 ERIFVPISYV
+175 FVPISYV
-185 NYSEKFLSNKEIN
+185 NYSEQYLSNKEIN

-216 VYDLDD
+216 VHDLDD
-222 KLTIQIVGETPIYD
+222 KLTVQIVGETPIYD
-236 SLKTMYKIILH
+236 SLKTMYKIILR
-247 SKEEAEEFYKLTKAL
+247 SKEEADEFYKLIKAL

-267 ELGNR
+267 ELGSR
-272 YSFTTQINE
+272 YNFTTQINE
-281 NNGIEFFYEG
+281 SNGIEFFYEG
-291 KKISY
+291 KKITY

-310 EGEIKKF
+310 EAEIKKF
-317 NQKSFKLEN
+317 NQKSFKLEH
-326 KLKELKAEL
+326 KLKYLKAEL
-335 KKEDAEYF
+335 KKEEAEYF

-369 KKNKPKEEIEV
+369 KKNKPKEEIEE
-380 VEEKEETKEPKPIQ
+380 VENKEETKEPKPIQ

-422 KDLTQ
+422 KDLNQ
-427 DIKAMELRI
+427 DIKALELKI

-444 NATLYIQEIDQHKKS
+444 NATLYIKEIDQHKKS
-459 LFDFWKFANKDELL
+459 LFDFWKFANKDEVL
-473 ELDTGDEIYEG
+473 ELDAGDEIYDG

-500 DFGIA
+500 DLGIA
-505 YDKLE
+505 YDKLQ

-540 MDKDALEEQLRSLK
+540 MDKEVIEEQLRSLK

-564 LGSKIDFD
+564 LSSKVDFD
-572 IFGSMKDDP
+572 IFGSMRDDP

-635 YDMPIYKVASINEK
+635 YDMPIYKVGSINEK
-649 LHKTDFN
+649 LHKTDFS
-656 VLNINAEREIE
+656 VFNINAEREIE

-695 ATYYDNANN
+695 ATYYDNTNN

-764 KPEKNEEEIYEE
+764 KPEKTEKIVEEKIQEPEEKYEE
-776 IPEIEENE
+776 ATDVKEIKDKAEEKVVTE
-784 AKTEKNEK
+784 EQDKKTEK
-792 VKGKIDNVDE
+792 
-802 VEENEAVQE
+802 Q
-811 NETKND
+811 
-817 EKVTVDEKEETESES
+817 
-832 IEDKTETEV
+832 
-841 EEGNEDIE
+841 E
-849 EQDVENE
+849 EQDKKPKKQEEKREKEN
-856 EDSDKD
+856 K
-862 EAEAEE
+862 AEE
-868 DITANEENTEKSED
+868 NK
-882 ENDAETEEE
+882 ET
-891 KESIENEVSEPKKEE
+891 KKET
-906 KKKESKK
+906 KKAKSKEIT
-913 VTKNTKKKTK
+913 TKTKTTKKK
-923 KRTKITVKAKTSTR
+923 
-937 K
+937 

>member
-1 MATKEDIKEKLNI
+1 MATKEDIKEKLNV
-14 LGLDLENLPAFL
+14 LGLDLENLPTFL

-93 AELLNL
+93 AELLNV

-105 VSIKRVALEQSKMAD
+105 ISIKRVALEQSKMAD

-147 LVSVKEDTFDELYY
+147 LVSLKEDTFDELFY
-161 LLKKKIE
+161 LLRKKIE
-168 IEKNNKD
+168 AEQKDKNEK
-175 ERIFVPISYV
+175 IFVPISYV
-185 NYSEKFLSNKEIN
+185 NYSEQYLSNKEIN

-216 VYDLDD
+216 VHDLDD
-222 KLTIQIVGETPIYD
+222 KLTVQIVGETPIYD
-236 SLKTMYKIILH
+236 SLKTMYKIILR
-247 SKEEAEEFYKLTKAL
+247 SKEEADEFYKLIKAL

-267 ELGNR
+267 ELGSR
-272 YSFTTQINE
+272 YNFTTQINE
-281 NNGIEFFYEG
+281 KNSIEFFYEG
-291 KKISY
+291 KKITY

-310 EGEIKKF
+310 EAEIKKF
-317 NQKSFKLEN
+317 NQKSFKLEH
-326 KLKELKAEL
+326 KLKDLKAEL
-335 KKEDAEYF
+335 KKEEAEYF

-369 KKNKPKEEIEV
+369 KKNKAKEEIEE
-380 VEEKEETKEPKPIQ
+380 VEKKEETKEPKPIQ

-427 DIKAMELRI
+427 DIKAMELKI
-436 VNTKKKIE
+436 LNTKKKIE
-444 NATLYIQEIDQHKKS
+444 NATLYIQEIDKHKKS

-473 ELDTGDEIYEG
+473 ELDTGDDIYDG

-500 DFGIA
+500 DLGIA
-505 YDKLE
+505 YDKLQ

-540 MDKDALEEQLRSLK
+540 MDKDVIEEQLRSLK

-564 LGSKIDFD
+564 LSSKVDFD
-572 IFGSMKDDP
+572 IFGSMRDDP

-620 ITSSLNEAMHKIKFD
+620 MTSSLNEAMHKIKFD
-635 YDMPIYKVASINEK
+635 YDMPIYKVGSINEK
-649 LHKTDFN
+649 LHKTDFS
-656 VLNINAEREIE
+656 VFNINAEREIE

-695 ATYYDNANN
+695 ATYYDNTNN

-764 KPEKNEEEIYEE
+764 KPEKTEKIVEEKIQEPEEKHEEAADVKEIKDKVEE
-776 IPEIEENE
+776 KTVTEEKDK
-784 AKTEKNEK
+784 KTEK
-792 VKGKIDNVDE
+792 
-802 VEENEAVQE
+802 Q
-811 NETKND
+811 
-817 EKVTVDEKEETESES
+817 
-832 IEDKTETEV
+832 
-841 EEGNEDIE
+841 
-849 EQDVENE
+849 
-856 EDSDKD
+856 
-862 EAEAEE
+862 
-868 DITANEENTEKSED
+868 
-882 ENDAETEEE
+882 
-891 KESIENEVSEPKKEE
+891 EE
-906 KKKESKK
+906 KKEKAVAEEKDKKPEKQEEKKEKAVAEEKDKKPKKQEEKREKENKAEENKETKKETKKAKSKETT
-913 VTKNTKKKTK
+913 TKTKTKTTKKK
-923 KRTKITVKAKTSTR
+923 
-937 K
+937 

>member
-1 MATKEDIKEKLNI
+1 MATKEDIKEKLNV
-14 LGLDLENLPAFL
+14 LGLDLENLPTFL

-93 AELLNL
+93 AELLNV

-105 VSIKRVALEQSKMAD
+105 ISIKRVALEQSKMAD

-147 LVSVKEDTFDELYY
+147 LVSLKEDTFDELFY

-168 IEKNNKD
+168 AEQKDKNEKV
-175 ERIFVPISYV
+175 FVPISYV
-185 NYSEKFLSNKEIN
+185 NYSEQFLSNKEIN

-216 VYDLDD
+216 VHDLDD
-222 KLTIQIVGETPIYD
+222 KLTVQIVGETPVYD
-236 SLKTMYKIILH
+236 NLKTMYKIILR
-247 SKEEAEEFYKLTKAL
+247 SKEEADEFYKLIKAL

-267 ELGNR
+267 ELGSR
-272 YSFTTQINE
+272 YNFTTQINE
-281 NNGIEFFYEG
+281 SNGIEFFYEG
-291 KKISY
+291 KKITY

-310 EGEIKKF
+310 EAEIKKF

-326 KLKELKAEL
+326 KLKDLKAEL
-335 KKEDAEYF
+335 KKEEAEYF

-369 KKNKPKEEIEV
+369 KKNKAKEEIEE
-380 VEEKEETKEPKPIQ
+380 VEKKEETKEPKPIQ

-427 DIKAMELRI
+427 DIKAMELKI
-436 VNTKKKIE
+436 LNTKKKIE
-444 NATLYIQEIDQHKKS
+444 NATLYIQEIDKHKKS

-473 ELDTGDEIYEG
+473 ELDTGDDIYDG

-500 DFGIA
+500 DLGIA
-505 YDKLE
+505 YDKLQ

-540 MDKDALEEQLRSLK
+540 MDKDVIEEQLRSLK
-554 SEYFTSSNST
+554 SEYFTSSNTT
-564 LGSKIDFD
+564 LSSKVDFD
-572 IFGSMKDDP
+572 IFGSMRDDP

-620 ITSSLNEAMHKIKFD
+620 MTSSLNEAMHKIKFD
-635 YDMPIYKVASINEK
+635 YDMPIYKVGSINEK
-649 LHKTDFN
+649 LHKTDFS
-656 VLNINAEREIE
+656 VFNINAEREIE

-695 ATYYDNANN
+695 ATYYDNTNN

-764 KPEKNEEEIYEE
+764 KPEKTEKIVEEKIQEPEEKHEEAADVKEIKDKVEE
-776 IPEIEENE
+776 KTVAEEKDK
-784 AKTEKNEK
+784 KTEK
-792 VKGKIDNVDE
+792 
-802 VEENEAVQE
+802 Q
-811 NETKND
+811 
-817 EKVTVDEKEETESES
+817 
-832 IEDKTETEV
+832 
-841 EEGNEDIE
+841 
-849 EQDVENE
+849 
-856 EDSDKD
+856 
-862 EAEAEE
+862 
-868 DITANEENTEKSED
+868 
-882 ENDAETEEE
+882 
-891 KESIENEVSEPKKEE
+891 EE
-906 KKKESKK
+906 KKEKAVAEEKDKKPKKQEEKREKENKAEENKETKKETKKAKSKETT
-913 VTKNTKKKTK
+913 TKAKTTKKK
-923 KRTKITVKAKTSTR
+923 
-937 K
+937 

>member
-14 LGLDLENLPAFL
+14 LGLDLENLPEFL

-65 DDPIKEKYSKSMPLG
+65 DDSIKEKYSKSMPLG

-105 VSIKRVALEQSKMAD
+105 VSIKRVALEQSKMAE

-127 YPKNQ
+127 FPKNQ

-168 IEKNNKD
+168 AEKNNKD

-236 SLKTMYKIILH
+236 SLKTMYKIILR
-247 SKEEAEEFYKLTKAL
+247 SKEEAEEFYKLIKAL

-267 ELGNR
+267 ELGSR

-317 NQKSFKLEN
+317 NQNSFKLEN
-326 KLKELKAEL
+326 KLKELKIEL
-335 KKEDAEYF
+335 KKEEAEYF

-369 KKNKPKEEIEV
+369 KKNKPKEEIEE
-380 VEEKEETKEPKPIQ
+380 VENKEETKEPKPIQ

-427 DIKAMELRI
+427 DIKAMKLRI

-484 DAQKIKKKFDY
+484 DVQKIKKKFDF

-540 MDKDALEEQLRSLK
+540 MDKDVLEEQLRSLK

-564 LGSKIDFD
+564 LSSKVDFD

-776 IPEIEENE
+776 IPEIEEDNVVE
-784 AKTEKNEK
+784 AEKNEK
-792 VKGKIDNVDE
+792 VKEKIDNVD
-802 VEENEAVQE
+802 VVAENEAVQE
-811 NETKND
+811 EETKND
-817 EKVTVDEKEETESES
+817 EKESKS
-832 IEDKTETEV
+832 IEDKNETEAEKGNGKVKEDNIESEKADEDEAKV
-841 EEGNEDIE
+841 EED
-849 EQDVENE
+849 
-856 EDSDKD
+856 
-862 EAEAEE
+862 
-868 DITANEENTEKSED
+868 TEKSED
-882 ENDAETEEE
+882 ENDTEIE
-891 KESIENEVSEPKKEE
+891 KESTENKVAEPKKGTKTSKAKNKA
-906 KKKESKK
+906 KKKK
-913 VTKNTKKKTK
+913 
-923 KRTKITVKAKTSTR
+923 KITVKAKTSTR

>member
-1 MATKEDIKEKLNI
+1 MATKEDIKEKLNV
-14 LGLDLENLPAFL
+14 LGLDLENLPTFL

-93 AELLNL
+93 AELLNV

-105 VSIKRVALEQSKMAD
+105 ISIKRVALEQSKMAD

-147 LVSVKEDTFDELYY
+147 LVSLKEDTFDELFY
-161 LLKKKIE
+161 LLRKKIE
-168 IEKNNKD
+168 AEQKDKNEKV
-175 ERIFVPISYV
+175 FVPISYV
-185 NYSEKFLSNKEIN
+185 NYSEQYLSNKEIN

-216 VYDLDD
+216 VHDLDD
-222 KLTIQIVGETPIYD
+222 KLTVQIVGETPIYD
-236 SLKTMYKIILH
+236 SLKTMYKIILR
-247 SKEEAEEFYKLTKAL
+247 SKEEADEFYKLIKAL

-267 ELGNR
+267 ELGSR
-272 YSFTTQINE
+272 YNFTTQINE
-281 NNGIEFFYEG
+281 KNSIEFFYEG
-291 KKISY
+291 KKITY

-310 EGEIKKF
+310 EAEIKKF

-326 KLKELKAEL
+326 KLKDLKAEL
-335 KKEDAEYF
+335 KKEEAEYF

-369 KKNKPKEEIEV
+369 KKNKAKEEIEE
-380 VEEKEETKEPKPIQ
+380 VEKKEETKEPKPIQ

-427 DIKAMELRI
+427 DIKAMELKI
-436 VNTKKKIE
+436 LNTKKKIE
-444 NATLYIQEIDQHKKS
+444 NATLYIQEIDKHKKS

-473 ELDTGDEIYEG
+473 ELDTGDDIYDG

-500 DFGIA
+500 DLGIA
-505 YDKLE
+505 YDKLQ

-540 MDKDALEEQLRSLK
+540 MDKDVIEEQLRSLK
-554 SEYFTSSNST
+554 SEYFTSSNTT
-564 LGSKIDFD
+564 LSSKVDFD
-572 IFGSMKDDP
+572 IFGSMRDDP

-620 ITSSLNEAMHKIKFD
+620 MTSSLNEAMHKIKFD
-635 YDMPIYKVASINEK
+635 YDMPIYKVGSINEK
-649 LHKTDFN
+649 LHKTDFS
-656 VLNINAEREIE
+656 VFNINAEREIE

-695 ATYYDNANN
+695 ATYYDNTNN

-764 KPEKNEEEIYEE
+764 KPEKTEKIVEEKIQEPEEKHEEAVDVKEIKDKVEE
-776 IPEIEENE
+776 KTVTEEKDK
-784 AKTEKNEK
+784 KTEK
-792 VKGKIDNVDE
+792 
-802 VEENEAVQE
+802 Q
-811 NETKND
+811 
-817 EKVTVDEKEETESES
+817 
-832 IEDKTETEV
+832 
-841 EEGNEDIE
+841 
-849 EQDVENE
+849 
-856 EDSDKD
+856 
-862 EAEAEE
+862 
-868 DITANEENTEKSED
+868 
-882 ENDAETEEE
+882 
-891 KESIENEVSEPKKEE
+891 EE
-906 KKKESKK
+906 KKEKAVAEEKDKKAKKQEEKREKENKAEENKETKKETKKAKSKETT
-913 VTKNTKKKTK
+913 TKAKTTKKK
-923 KRTKITVKAKTSTR
+923 
-937 K
+937 

>member
-14 LGLDLENLPAFL
+14 LGLDLENLPEFL

-65 DDPIKEKYSKSMPLG
+65 DDSIKEKYSKSMPLG

-105 VSIKRVALEQSKMAD
+105 VSIKRVALEQSKMAE

-127 YPKNQ
+127 FPKNQ

-168 IEKNNKD
+168 AEKNNKD

-236 SLKTMYKIILH
+236 SLKTMYKIILR
-247 SKEEAEEFYKLTKAL
+247 SKEEAEEFYKLIKAL

-310 EGEIKKF
+310 EGEFKKF
-317 NQKSFKLEN
+317 NQNSFKLEN
-326 KLKELKAEL
+326 KLKELKIEL
-335 KKEDAEYF
+335 KKEEAEYF

-369 KKNKPKEEIEV
+369 KKNKPKEEIEE
-380 VEEKEETKEPKPIQ
+380 VENKEETKEPKPIQ

-427 DIKAMELRI
+427 DIKAMKLRI

-484 DAQKIKKKFDY
+484 DVQKIKKKFDF

-540 MDKDALEEQLRSLK
+540 MDKDVLEEQLRSLK

-564 LGSKIDFD
+564 LSSKVDFD

-776 IPEIEENE
+776 IPEIEEDNVVE
-784 AKTEKNEK
+784 AEKNEK
-792 VKGKIDNVDE
+792 VKEKIDNVD
-802 VEENEAVQE
+802 VVAENEAVQE
-811 NETKND
+811 EETKND
-817 EKVTVDEKEETESES
+817 EKESKS
-832 IEDKTETEV
+832 IEDKNETEAEKGNGKV
-841 EEGNEDIE
+841 EEDNIESEKADEDE
-849 EQDVENE
+849 AKVE
-856 EDSDKD
+856 ED
-862 EAEAEE
+862 
-868 DITANEENTEKSED
+868 TEKSED
-882 ENDAETEEE
+882 ENDTEIE
-891 KESIENEVSEPKKEE
+891 KESTENKVAEPKKETKTSKAKNKA
-906 KKKESKK
+906 KKKK
-913 VTKNTKKKTK
+913 
-923 KRTKITVKAKTSTR
+923 KITVKAKTSTR